1 MFVKIFFKT
10 GFVCLFLTLLI
21 CQSNTAI
28 SQALYS
34 LPFPQGTSVT
44 CTRSTAHSLPNE
56 THAYDFVSNATGT
69 KYVTAARG
77 GCVRKIKNNGNLCGC
92 DISYANDANYVVI
105 DHGDGTEALY
115 MHLEYNSVN
124 VTTGQTVEE
133 GDIIGIMGGTG
144 FTCGSGSGGCGPH
157 VHFQVQ
163 QSPAGGCSNN
173 GATWYSASL
182 PISFCNVNENN
193 GMPIGGHTYTSQNCR
208 VQLIAPINNA
218 QVNAANIYFS
228 WNALANATSYSIQIS
243 TTQTFSTT
251 VINENVG
258 NVTSKVYSL
267 QPNTEYFW
275 RVKSNL
281 TGDFDANDEVRRL
294 LAIPAPPQLIY
305 PTAGATNMPS
315 SINFDW
321 DDTQGVLNY
330 RLQVSENPSLL
341 LEQFN
346 GPYVLDYPSTGTFTQ
361 SNYVWTGA
369 QANKSYYWRV
379 RVNTAKGTS
388 LYAARSFATGSIS
401 GGGGGTSATTTLNY
415 WFDNNL
421 SVQSLPADNG
431 SDVFLPT
438 QSLLPGYH
446 TANFYFKNNTGS
458 RSSITTNSF
467 AKVLGNIATNAME
480 YWYDSSFTARQTVN
494 FTDASNIDINVSAN
508 NLSTGYHIIHYHFQL
523 QGGLWSSV
531 HTSSF
536 IKNTSSTAGTKE
548 MEYWYDGMFAN
559 RQSITVT
566 NATNIDFNLPTTELA
581 LGEHTVYYRFKLATE
596 EWSSIVANSFIK
608 STTTSG
614 TTKMEHWFNGDFDN
628 RVATTVTDLNNVEE
642 NISTNTLP
650 LGTNILY
657 TRFQKTNGLWSSITA
672 TTFLKSET
680 GSNGWQYQYWVDS
693 TLGLATTV
701 PIPDPENID
710 FGADFNNTDTGWH
723 ILNSRFRKNNG
734 LWSSV
739 TADSFYKAT
748 PTFQCTITNSPTGED
763 SIATHFLC
771 KYGII
776 DNPQDG
782 IFNLNK
788 ILRAD
793 LAKITYRGLIG
804 TTLPEP
810 VTLANYLPSLFGDL
824 QTSNANNS
832 YYFNA
837 AKFLSYIG
845 YGDGITPFNPSR
857 LNFHANDTIVRGY
870 ALKVL
875 LEAWN
880 IKPDAGLPNPYGDLV
895 AGAEVN
901 GYVLKAAQMG
911 IIKQGAGFTNF
922 RPYEAVTRVE
932 AFLMLYRLLQ
942 ITSKPEIT
950 DADFHIPF
958 NRDSIVSNN
967 PSLGEGNFSSYGETP
982 FTIKGVP
989 SLSFSF
995 NYNAASTEIPDEGVR
1010 GRKANGNLIYD
1021 QQNIGVG
1028 WNHNYNNYIL
1038 VDTGSTVGTSD
1049 DRFVIMW
1056 SSSNVQ
1062 MYNPN
1067 TNAYTTKGVYDV
1079 LTKNAVNPTVITITT
1094 KSQVSYRFEKLA
1106 GVSTGILHLV
1116 SVKDRHNN
1124 TVSLTYE
1131 NGYSADVAVTVK
1143 RLKEVDDSHNRK
1155 IEFVYL
1161 NNTNLIDSVSANAG
1175 SLHKAVSFNYVARR
1189 LVKYTNPKK
1198 DFSVYNYSSL
1208 PGQEYLITKIVM
1220 PRGNIITNKYSA
1232 GNKLTST
1239 DLNGTQQ
1246 TLIQTIATHTATNT
1260 ITDINIK
1267 SISNGVTL
1275 QQSMRNNKY
1284 NMPVAATGPNY
1295 KTGMEYT
1302 DAANP
1307 LLPTKVKDSLTD
1319 VEVIPVYSSN
1329 GNLLSIT
1336 KAAPVINITE
1346 TMGYNPD
1353 NDIIQKTDGRN
1364 NTTTFNYNAQGQLT
1378 QINAP
1383 GGIVTKI
1390 SPNTNG
1396 TVDSITNPSLIG
1408 TKFNYDAFGNLTQTK
1423 LPLSIISKAENDAYG
1438 RLLKS
1443 INPNNTGTNYLYD
1456 ANDNMMQESF
1466 DTSGL
1471 NIITQY
1477 RFDKN
1482 DNLIEVENA
1491 KGNITYLTYNNNDQL
1506 IKEQFGN
1513 AIKQYEYSDDGRL
1526 KKFINPNG
1534 VNFTN
1539 QFNDKDLLVN
1549 DGYASYNY
1557 YTDNSLQSINRN
1569 GKAITYTYDALKRI
1583 IAVNYNDFAGNTV
1596 SYDYDANN
1604 NITKITYPN
1613 GIAINY
1619 EYDANNRLTI
1629 VKDNGNTP
1637 WATYDYLADGRLNTQ
1652 TNRNQT
1658 VVKYFYDA
1666 AGRMDSMVTVKGDG
1680 SIIAAYGFDLDVL
1693 GNHKK
1698 EIFNQPFMQPPPEIG
1713 DSIAYTY
1720 NNTNRLLTKNT
1731 DNYSYDNNG
1740 NLTGIAKNTGAVNYN
1755 YDPKNNLLQYNE
1767 GGNTITYEYDGL
1779 GQRRSRNNTRYVL
1792 DNAYNVLVE
1801 TDANGSAQY
1810 YYIHGL
1816 GIIARVKVSTG
1827 QPYYYHHDFRGST
1840 VAITNSSQ
1848 TITHK
1853 YQYGAFGQT
1862 QLVQEEDF
1870 NAYRYIGKYGVGYE
1884 TKDLTFMRA
1893 RYYQPSVGRFN
1904 SEDPVWATNLY
1915 PYGGNSPINKID
1927 PKGTY
1932 IKEPNMNS
1940 DNTFSYYETI
1950 EALEKE
1956 RNKAWKE
1963 LYSIVKDSRR
1973 SQGSE
1978 EQRNQRKKDL
1988 VYAKQ
1993 RFRNLNILKHSYEA
2007 YLKSVEAGKPDE
2019 TLNPF
2024 GNTLYYMDG
2033 FGVSKIMEL
2042 KNGNFVVTLLAG
2054 SMVSPSGNSKW
2065 IVTSDQIIN
2074 KVNNTIEKNPN
2085 DKAQEKAYQYLNS
2098 LLNGILLNGKSFYE

>member
-1 MFVKIFFKT
+1 MFVKIFFKR
-10 GFVCLFLTLLI
+10 GYVCLFLTLLI

-56 THAYDFVSNATGT
+56 THAYDLVSNAPGI

-92 DISYANDANYVVI
+92 DISYANEANYVVI

-115 MHLEYNSVN
+115 LHLEYNTVT
-124 VTTGQTVEE
+124 VTTGQTVGE

-144 FTCGSGSGGCGPH
+144 FTCGSGAGGCGPH

-163 QSPAGGCSNN
+163 QSPAGGCTNEA
-173 GATWYSASL
+173 ATWYSTSL

-218 QVNAANIYFS
+218 QVNAANINFS
-228 WNALANATSYSIQIS
+228 WTALPNATSYRIQLS
-243 TTQTFSTT
+243 TTSTFTTT
-251 VINENVG
+251 VVNENVG

-294 LAIPAPPQLIY
+294 LTIPAPPQLIY
-305 PTAGATNMPS
+305 PTAGATNVPTT
-315 SINFDW
+315 INFDW

-346 GPYVLDYPSTGTFTQ
+346 GPYVLDHPSTGTFTQ
-361 SNYVWTGA
+361 SNYVWMGA

-388 LYAARSFATGSIS
+388 LYAARSFATSSFS
-401 GGGGGTSATTTLNY
+401 GGGGGSSAATTLNY
-415 WFDNNL
+415 WFDNNFL
-421 SVQSLPADNG
+421 VQTLPADNG
-431 SDVFLPT
+431 SDIFIPT
-438 QSLLPGYH
+438 QSLQPGYH
-446 TANFYFKNNTGS
+446 TANFYFKNNAGS
-458 RSSITTNSF
+458 RSCVTTNSF
-467 AKVLGNIATNAME
+467 AKVLGNSTVNTME
-480 YWYDSSFTARQTVN
+480 YWYDSSFTARQTMN
-494 FTDASNIDINVSAN
+494 FTDASTIDLNVPAN
-508 NLSTGYHIIHYHFQL
+508 NLSTGYHLIHYRFQL

-531 HTSSF
+531 HTSTF
-536 IKNTSSTAGTKE
+536 IKNTSSTAGAKE
-548 MEYWYDGMFAN
+548 MEYWYDDMFAN
-559 RQSITVT
+559 RQTSTVT
-566 NATNIDFNLPTTELA
+566 DPANIDFNVPTTELA
-581 LGEHTVYYRFKLATE
+581 LGQHTIYYRFKIGTD
-596 EWSSIVANSFIK
+596 EWSSVAASSFIK
-608 STTTSG
+608 STAATG
-614 TTKMEHWFNGDFDN
+614 TTKIEHWFNSDFDN
-628 RVATTVTDLNNVEE
+628 RVTTTVTDLNNVDE

-672 TTFLKSET
+672 TIFLKNET

-701 PIPDPENID
+701 PISDPANID
-710 FGADFNNTDTGWH
+710 FNADVNNTDTGWH
-723 ILNSRFRKNNG
+723 ILHSRFRKNNG

-748 PTFQCTITNSPTGED
+748 NTFQCTVNNSPSGED

-804 TTLPEP
+804 TATPEP
-810 VTLANYLPSLFGDL
+810 TTLANYLPSLFGDL
-824 QTSNANNS
+824 QTSNTNNS

-837 AKFLSYIG
+837 AKFLSYID

-880 IKPDAGLPNPYGDLV
+880 IKPDVTLSAPYTDVISGT
-895 AGAEVN
+895 EVY
-901 GYVLKAAQMG
+901 GYIAKAAQMG
-911 IIKQGAGFTNF
+911 IIKQGTGFTLF

-958 NRDSIVSNN
+958 NRDSIVGNN

-995 NYNAASTEIPDEGVR
+995 NYNAASTEIPEEAVR
-1010 GRKANGNLIYD
+1010 GRNANGSLAYD
-1021 QQNIGVG
+1021 QQTIGVG

-1038 VDTGSTVGTSD
+1038 VDTGITAGSAD
-1049 DRFVIMW
+1049 DRFIIMW
-1056 SSSNVQ
+1056 SGGNVQ

-1067 TNAYTTKGVYDV
+1067 LNKYTTLGVYDV
-1079 LTKNAVNPTVITITT
+1079 LTKDASNPSVITIKT
-1094 KSQVSYRFEKLA
+1094 KSQAEYRFEKLN
-1106 GVSTGILHLV
+1106 GVTAGILHLV
-1116 SVKDRHNN
+1116 SIKDRHNN
-1124 TVSLTYE
+1124 TVNLTYE
-1131 NGYSADVAVTVK
+1131 DGYSEDAAVKIK
-1143 RLKEVDDSHNRK
+1143 RLKEVDDSHSRK
-1155 IEFVYL
+1155 IEFAYL
-1161 NNTNLIDSVSANAG
+1161 NNSNLVDSVSANAG
-1175 SLHKAVSFNYVARR
+1175 SLHKAVSFEYVAKR

-1198 DFSVYNYSSL
+1198 DFCIFNYSSL

-1220 PRGNIITNKYSA
+1220 PRGNVITNKYNG

-1239 DLNGTQQ
+1239 DLNGIQQ
-1246 TLIQTIATHTATNT
+1246 TLIQTTATHTAGGSV
-1260 ITDINIK
+1260 TDINIK
-1267 SISNGVTL
+1267 SIANGVTL
-1275 QQSMRNNKY
+1275 EQNVRNNRY
-1284 NMPVAATGPNY
+1284 SMPVSATGPDY
-1295 KTGMEYT
+1295 KTGLEYT
-1302 DAANP
+1302 DATNP
-1307 LLPTKVKDSLTD
+1307 LLPTKIKDSLTN

-1336 KAAPVINITE
+1336 KTATGIFIKDSMEYNLMNDVIKKIDPRGNIT
-1346 TMGYNPD
+1346 TFDYNLP
-1353 NDIIQKTDGRN
+1353 
-1364 NTTTFNYNAQGQLT
+1364 QGQLI

-1383 GGIVTKI
+1383 NGVVTKI
-1390 SPNTNG
+1390 FPNTNG
-1396 TVDSITNPSLIG
+1396 TVDSISNPSAIG
-1408 TKFNYDAFGNLTQTK
+1408 TKFIYDTYGNLAETR
-1423 LPLSIISKAENDAYG
+1423 LPQGITSQAENDAYG
-1438 RLLKS
+1438 RLLRS
-1443 INPNNTGTNYLYD
+1443 SNPANISAHYLYD

-1506 IKEQFGN
+1506 VKEQFGT
-1513 AIKQYEYSDDGRL
+1513 AIKQYDYSDDGRQ
-1526 KKFINPNG
+1526 KKYISPNG

-1539 QFNDKDLLVN
+1539 QFDEKDLLVN

-1557 YTDNSLQSINRN
+1557 YADNSLQSVSRN
-1569 GKAITYTYDALKRI
+1569 GKAITYTYDALKRVTG
-1583 IAVNYNDFAGNTV
+1583 VNYNDFAGNTV
-1596 SYDYDANN
+1596 GYQYDDNN
-1604 NITKITYPN
+1604 NIIKITYPN
-1613 GIAINY
+1613 GIAVNY
-1619 EYDANNRLTI
+1619 EYDANNRLTV
-1629 VKDNGNTP
+1629 VKDNSNNP
-1637 WATYDYLADGRLNTQ
+1637 WATYNYLPDGRLNTQ
-1652 TNRNQT
+1652 TNRNGT

-1666 AGRMDSMVTVKGDG
+1666 AGRMDSMVTVKSDG
-1680 SIIAAYGFDLDVL
+1680 SIIAAYGFELDVL

-1698 EIFNQPFMQPPPEIG
+1698 EIFNQPFMQPPPALG
-1713 DSIAYTY
+1713 DSSTYTY
-1720 NNTNRLLTKNT
+1720 DNTNRLLAKNADSYT
-1731 DNYSYDNNG
+1731 YDNNG
-1740 NLTGIAKNTGAVNYN
+1740 NLKGITKNNGAVNYN
-1755 YDPKNNLLQYNE
+1755 YDTKNNLLQYTE

-1779 GQRRSRNNTRYVL
+1779 GQRRKRNNTRYVL
-1792 DNAYNVLVE
+1792 DNAYNVLLE
-1801 TDANGSAQY
+1801 TDDAGNPQY

-1816 GIIARVKVSTG
+1816 GMIARVKVSTG

-1848 TITHK
+1848 VITHK
-1853 YQYGAFGQT
+1853 YQYGAFGET
-1862 QLVQEEDF
+1862 QQVQEEDY
-1870 NAYRYIGKYGVGYE
+1870 NAYRYVGKYGVGFE
-1884 TKDLTFMRA
+1884 TKR
-1893 RYYQPSVGRFN
+1893 
-1904 SEDPVWATNLY
+1904 
-1915 PYGGNSPINKID
+1915 PY
-1927 PKGTY
+1927 
-1932 IKEPNMNS
+1932 
-1940 DNTFSYYETI
+1940 
-1950 EALEKE
+1950 
-1956 RNKAWKE
+1956 
-1963 LYSIVKDSRR
+1963 
-1973 SQGSE
+1973 
-1978 EQRNQRKKDL
+1978 
-1988 VYAKQ
+1988 VYA
-1993 RFRNLNILKHSYEA
+1993 
-2007 YLKSVEAGKPDE
+2007 GKVLS
-2019 TLNPF
+2019 TQC
-2024 GNTLYYMDG
+2024 GQ
-2033 FGVSKIMEL
+2033 V
-2042 KNGNFVVTLLAG
+2042 
-2054 SMVSPSGNSKW
+2054 
-2065 IVTSDQIIN
+2065 
-2074 KVNNTIEKNPN
+2074 
-2085 DKAQEKAYQYLNS
+2085 
-2098 LLNGILLNGKSFYE
+2098 